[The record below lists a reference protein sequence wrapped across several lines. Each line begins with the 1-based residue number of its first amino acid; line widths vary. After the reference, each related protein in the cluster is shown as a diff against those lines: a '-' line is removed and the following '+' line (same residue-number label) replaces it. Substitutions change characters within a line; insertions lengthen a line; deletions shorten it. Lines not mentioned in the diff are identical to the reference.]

1 MVTTTRQ
8 ARETTPTPELEGAPK
23 IIDALRLAQA
33 NATVLYLNS
42 KRYHW
47 FTFGPMFRD
56 IHLFW
61 DEVAAAALAEIDP
74 LAERTRM
81 LGGDPLSQPSEIER
95 RASITIAQ
103 GKPPVRAMFE
113 EALANERQIITEM
126 RDAAKLADDE
136 GDPGTNDLFGGLVQ
150 THEKHAWFIA
160 EFLRDGDGMR

>member
-1 MVTTTRQ
+1 MVTTTRPST
-8 ARETTPTPELEGAPK
+8 ETTPTPELEGAPK
-23 IIDALRLAQA
+23 IIDAMRLAQA
-33 NATVLYLNS
+33 NATVMYLNA

-47 FTFGPMFRD
+47 FTYGPLFRD

-74 LAERTRM
+74 LAERVRM

-95 RASITIAQ
+95 CASVRVAE
-103 GKPPVRAMFE
+103 GKPAVRAMFE

-150 THEKHAWFIA
+150 QHEKHAWFIA
-160 EFLRDGDGMR
+160 EFLRGDDGMR